1 MDDDQQPALF
11 ESAQSTGG
19 SPWAVAIPVVIAI
32 PIGIFIISLM
42 AIGHDPAA
50 GALNGL
56 APIEAGVLAF
66 GAFIASAVL
75 AVVLRVATRSTPR
88 VTPDERGFS
97 ERR

>member
-19 SPWAVAIPVVIAI
+19 SSWAVAIPVVIAI
-32 PIGIFIISLM
+32 PIGTFIISLM

-66 GAFIASAVL
+66 GAFVASAVI
-75 AVVLRVATRSTPR
+75 VRVATRSASQAP
-88 VTPDERGFS
+88 PDDRGFS